1 MYGVLFIVIENR
13 NRGRKPVVQNFRQLS
28 FSMAFFIGAF
38 QVLALIPGTSRS
50 GATILGAMLLGLARP
65 IAAEFSFFLGIPVMF
80 GASLLKL
87 VKFGFDFTGTEIGI
101 LAVGMVTAFVVSILA
116 IRFLMGYIRKND
128 FKAFGYYRIV
138 LVILVLAYFL
148 LLG

>member
-1 MYGVLFIVIENR
+1 M
-13 NRGRKPVVQNFRQLS
+13 P
-28 FSMAFFIGAF
+28 
-38 QVLALIPGTSRS
+38 RS
-50 GATILGAMLLGLARP
+50 GSTVERMACTPDQRITPATKRP
-65 IAAEFSFFLGIPVMF
+65 AQPSKGRSVYRPAALESRTTAVAAQSPRESEAAASSTAEFSFFLGIPVMF

-87 VKFGFDFTGTEIGI
+87 VKFGFAFTGTEIGI
-101 LAVGMVTAFVVSILA
+101 LAAGMATAFVISILA

-138 LVILVLAYFL
+138 LGILVLAYFL